1 MSLARLAAADAQQ
14 AFAAMCDSVAAPTQ
28 AVALL
33 NQHLQP
39 APALEVEKVQQLI
52 AHLDDGN
59 FKVREKSDGGLA
71 AVGRARCA
79 IARQGVGRQ
88 AELGGATR
96 GADRGETAGV
106 SGN

>member
-1 MSLARLAAADAQQ
+1 MLLYPMPHRLFPDSPHACLGVQAAS
-14 AFAAMCDSVAAPTQ
+14 DSVAAPTQ

-96 GADRGETAGV
+96 GADR
-106 SGN
+106 